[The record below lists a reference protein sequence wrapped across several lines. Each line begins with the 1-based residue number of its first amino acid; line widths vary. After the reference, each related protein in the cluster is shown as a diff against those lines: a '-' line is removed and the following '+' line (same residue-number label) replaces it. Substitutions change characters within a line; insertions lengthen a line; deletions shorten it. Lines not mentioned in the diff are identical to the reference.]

1 MHLSKDAYKRYVMG
15 NLNLLRTA
23 NMSMALTFLFFLV
36 SVVLAYGYE
45 QHFPIMTLTLLHVS
59 QLILAGIFKVSYV
72 IRLVA
77 QKQLGLVPS

>member
-1 MHLSKDAYKRYVMG
+1 MNNFD
-15 NLNLLRTA
+15 LLKTA
-23 NMSMALTFLFFLV
+23 NMTMAITFLFFLI
-36 SVVLAYGYE
+36 SAVLAYGYE
-45 QHFPIMTLTLLHVS
+45 QHFPIMILTLLHVS